1 MPAKIRLQRQG
12 RKFQA
17 IYSIVVADSRAPRDG
32 KFIESLGQYN
42 PNSNPATIVL
52 DFKKALEWLQNGAQ
66 PTDTCRAIL
75 SYKGVLYKKHLLDG
89 VKKGAFD
96 EAEAEKRFQAWMTEK
111 DQKVQAKMDQ
121 IKSNKDS
128 LDQSRLEGET
138 KIKEARAAEIAK
150 RRSELIAAEEAANAP
165 VEEEAAAV
173 EEPKAEAPVEEPKA
187 EAPVEEPKSAEA
199 DKAEAPV
206 EEPKV
211 EAPVEEPKAE
221 EPKAE
226 APVEEPKSAEADK
239 AEAPVEEPKAEEKK
253 EDK

>member
-52 DFKKALEWLQNGAQ
+52 DFNKALEWLQNGAQ

-111 DQKVQAKMDQ
+111 EQKVQAKKDR
-121 IKSNKDS
+121 IKSTKDN
-128 LDQSRLEGET
+128 LDKSRLEEET

-150 RRSELIAAEEAANAP
+150 RRSELIAAEEAASAP
-165 VEEEAAAV
+165 
-173 EEPKAEAPVEEPKA
+173 
-187 EAPVEEPKSAEA
+187 
-199 DKAEAPV
+199 
-206 EEPKV
+206 
-211 EAPVEEPKAE
+211 AE

-226 APVEEPKSAEADK
+226 APAEEEPAVEEPK
-239 AEAPVEEPKAEEKK
+239 EEPKAEAPAEEPKAEAPAEEKAEEEKK
-253 EDK
+253 ED

>member
-52 DFKKALEWLQNGAQ
+52 DFNKALEWLQKGAQ

-89 VKKGAFD
+89 VRKGAFD

-111 DQKVQAKMDQ
+111 EQKVQAKKDQ
-121 IKSNKDS
+121 IKSTKDS
-128 LDQSRLEGET
+128 LDKTRMEEET
-138 KIKEARAAEIAK
+138 KIKEARTAEIAK
-150 RRSELIAAEEAANAP
+150 KRSDLIAAEEAANAP
-165 VEEEAAAV
+165 AVEEVAEEVAEATEGTEAV
-173 EEPKAEAPVEEPKA
+173 AEEPKATPVA
-187 EAPVEEPKSAEA
+187 EATE
-199 DKAEAPV
+199 
-206 EEPKV
+206 

-221 EPKAE
+221 EAPVEKPKAAE
-226 APVEEPKSAEADK
+226 AP
-239 AEAPVEEPKAEEKK
+239 KK